1 MKLVDRASRTGS
13 RGAMPQASAWGAPAP
28 KVGTLFAALIILLGF
43 LAAACG
49 GDNDAGAAP
58 GPAAAAL
65 QATSGGAARGI
76 TVSGQ
81 GTVTAKPDTANLS
94 LGVSVLAGTARDAR
108 DEAAAAMNKLLD
120 SIKGNGIDEKD
131 INTTQFSL
139 SPEYDYSGGRTPRL
153 TGYRV
158 TNTVSVKV
166 RDLDRA
172 PEVIDEAVD
181 AVGDPLQIGGISF
194 TVDDP
199 KSLLSDARAKAMADA
214 QAKAQQLAQLGGV
227 GLGKPIAISE
237 TSGGL
242 PPPIFFGTARLQEAA
257 AASTPIQPGQL
268 EISVSVQVTYGI
280 Q

>member
-1 MKLVDRASRTGS
+1 MRPR
-13 RGAMPQASAWGAPAP
+13 
-28 KVGTLFAALIILLGF
+28 LFALAALAIAPVAVLS
-43 LAAACG
+43 AACG
-49 GDNDAGAAP
+49 DDGDAGAAP
-58 GPAAAAL
+58 GPGGAAL
-65 QATSGGAARGI
+65 QAGSDNNSAGQGI

-81 GTVTAKPDTANLS
+81 GAVTATPDTALLS

-120 SIKGNGIDEKD
+120 SVKGNGIDEKD
-131 INTTQFSL
+131 IKTTQFSL
-139 SPEYDYSGGRTPRL
+139 SPEYDYTGGRTPRL

-158 TNTVSVKV
+158 TNTVSVTV

-199 KSLLSDARAKAMADA
+199 TSLLSDARAKAMADA
-214 QAKAQQLAQLGGV
+214 QAKAQQLAELGGV
-227 GLGKPIAISE
+227 DLGKPIAISE
-237 TSGGL
+237 TAGGL
-242 PPPIFFGTARLQEAA
+242 PSPIFYGAAQLDKAA
-257 AASTPIQPGQL
+257 AASTSIQPGQL
-268 EISVSVQVTYGI
+268 DISVSVQVTYAI

>member
-1 MKLVDRASRTGS
+1 MKLGDRTGC
-13 RGAMPQASAWGAPAP
+13 RRDAETMPQALAWGVAAP
-28 KVGTLFAALIILLGF
+28 TALALLTTALALVLL

-49 GDNDAGAAP
+49 GDGDAGAAP
-58 GPAAAAL
+58 NAAVAP
-65 QATSGGAARGI
+65 QASTSGQPQGI

-81 GTVTAKPDTANLS
+81 GTVTAKPDTALLS
-94 LGVSVLAGTARDAR
+94 LGVSVLASTARDAR
-108 DEAAAAMNKLLD
+108 DQAADAMDDLLG
-120 SIKGNGIDEKD
+120 SLKGNGIDDKE

-139 SPEYDYSGGRTPRL
+139 NPEYDYSVGQPRL

-166 RDLDRA
+166 TELDRA

-181 AVGDPLQIGGISF
+181 AVGDPIQISGVTF

-199 KSLLSDARAKAMADA
+199 GPLLSQARAGAMADA
-214 QAKAQQLAQLGGV
+214 QAKAQQLAELGGV

-237 TSGGL
+237 TSGGG
-242 PPPIFFGTARLQEAA
+242 PPPIFFEAA
-257 AASTPIQPGQL
+257 AAKAQAGGPSTPIAPGQL
-268 EISVSVQVTYGI
+268 ELSVSVQVTYAI

>member
-1 MKLVDRASRTGS
+1 MRSR
-13 RGAMPQASAWGAPAP
+13 RFA
-28 KVGTLFAALIILLGF
+28 LAALLISVGL

-49 GDNDAGAAP
+49 GDNGAGAATGP
-58 GPAAAAL
+58 GAFGAL
-65 QATSGGAARGI
+65 QPASTDASASLGI
-76 TVSGQ
+76 TVSGL
-81 GTVTAKPDTANLS
+81 GTVTAKPDTALLS
-94 LGVSVLAGTARDAR
+94 PGVSVLAGTARDAR
-108 DEAAAAMNKLLD
+108 DQAAAAMNKLLD
-120 SIKGNGIDEKD
+120 SLKGNGIDDKD

-139 SPEYDYSGGRTPRL
+139 SPEYDYSSGRTPRL

-172 PEVIDEAVD
+172 PEVIDDAVD
-181 AVGDPLQIGGISF
+181 AVGDPIQIGGVSF

-199 KSLLSDARAKAMADA
+199 SSLLSEARAMAMADA
-214 QAKAQQLAQLGGV
+214 HDKAQQLAQLGGV
-227 GLGKPIAISE
+227 DLGKPIAISE

-242 PPPIFFGTARLQEAA
+242 PSPIFYGAARIQGAD

-268 EISVSVQVTYGI
+268 DISVSVQVTYGI